1 MTFTRGI
8 RFATLSGAALL
19 LLTGCVGGQ
28 IEKPAGDS
36 GAGESADADAR
47 VLRLAHT
54 YEPTHPFEVCGVK
67 AINESLSGSGLQVE
81 SYPSSQM
88 GSEAEAL
95 EQVASGSLDATF
107 AGAAFLGTWYDD
119 AAVLDAPYLFDDVD
133 AFFAN
138 IDSDVIQGIWDGL
151 EEKSGLVV
159 ESSWYFGTRHVSAN
173 KPVREPADLKGIKLR
188 TPDAPLYITGIGD
201 MGGTAT
207 PMALDEVYTSLQ
219 QGAIDGQEAPIP
231 NFDTM
236 GLAEVQDAVSLT
248 GHIIQASNIVTS
260 TDLLD
265 SFSDDERAAW
275 DAALDAGKEAAQQCI
290 LDSEDE
296 IIEKWKTDGTVEVID
311 DVDTEAFAEAVRSKL
326 PEQVSFGE
334 IYSEIVESQN

>member
-1 MTFTRGI
+1 MPLTRGI
-8 RFATLSGAALL
+8 RSAVVGGAAVL

-28 IEKPAGDS
+28 VDKPVANAGGSEADS
-36 GAGESADADAR
+36 DAR

-54 YEPTHPFEVCGVK
+54 YEPSHPFEVCGVK
-67 AINESLSGSGLQVE
+67 AMQEALSGSGLQIE
-81 SYPSSQM
+81 SYPSSQL
-88 GSEAEAL
+88 GSESEAL

-107 AGAAFLGTWYDD
+107 AGAAFLGTYYED

-138 IDSDVIQGIWDGL
+138 IDSEPIQKIWDAL
-151 EEKSGLVV
+151 EKKTSLAVQ
-159 ESSWYFGTRHVSAN
+159 SSWYFGTRQVSAN
-173 KPVREPADLKGIKLR
+173 KPVREPADLAGIKLR
-188 TPDAPLYITGIGD
+188 TPDAPLYITGISD

-236 GLAEVQDAVSLT
+236 GLAEVQDYVSLT
-248 GHIIQASNIVTS
+248 NHIIQASNIVTS
-260 TDLLD
+260 TKVIG

-275 DAALDAGKEAAQQCI
+275 EAALDAGKEAAQTCV
-290 LDSEDE
+290 LDGEKE
-296 IIEKWKTDGTVEVID
+296 IVEKWAEDGTVQVVD
-311 DVDTEAFAEAVRSKL
+311 DVDNAAFAEAVRSKL
-326 PEQVSFGE
+326 PSQVTFGE
-334 IYSEIVESQN
+334 VYTKIVESQK